1 MPKALVVEG
10 AAGAVGA
17 GYQQGESRERR
28 VRWVGSATA
37 SCFRESSLLQDS
49 HTFAPLFSGSR
60 GSHFGCL
67 QDLTDLARL
76 RILATTAER
85 LPA

>member
-1 MPKALVVEG
+1 MLKGGSA
-10 AAGAVGA
+10 AVGVGYRQGGRAEKGGRA
-17 GYQQGESRERR
+17 GWAALQQVARR
-28 VRWVGSATA
+28 NAT
-37 SCFRESSLLQDS
+37 RLQDS